1 LRRILTAMLALAA
14 GTAGATGLFHD
25 TPSGPHALPGD
36 NLPPFGV
43 KDADGR
49 LPPPPPLPLGM
60 KWPAGGGPP
69 ESTAASPSLAE
80 ATRMATAAI
89 RACAASGARVGVAV
103 IDAAGEARVLLNAP
117 GTDGSHG
124 FVGMRKALVAL
135 AFARP
140 SSTVAA
146 HAQDP
151 DVLARVTQAMFV
163 EGGALPI
170 RRGGRVI
177 GAIGVSGAM
186 GLPIGGHDEA
196 CAAAGLQR

>member
-1 LRRILTAMLALAA
+1 MRRALAA
-14 GTAGATGLFHD
+14 LVLIAGAAGATGVFHD
-25 TPSGPHALPGD
+25 TPSGPYALPGD

-43 KDADGR
+43 KTADGR
-49 LPPPPPLPLGM
+49 IPAPPPLP
-60 KWPAGGGPP
+60 PAPPGKPAP
-69 ESTAASPSLAE
+69 ESTAAGPSLAQ
-80 ATRMATAAI
+80 ATRMAQVALRT
-89 RACAASGARVGVAV
+89 CAVGGARVGVAV
-103 IDAAGEARVLLNAP
+103 IDAAGEARVLLNAE

-140 SSTVAA
+140 SSAVAA
-146 HAQDP
+146 HAADP
-151 DVLARVTQAMFV
+151 AIAARVTPAMFV

-186 GLPIGGHDEA
+186 GLPIGTHDEA
-196 CAAAGLQR
+196 CAAAGLKR